1 MVPVIYLVPPPSADM
16 HQPPLIPPL
25 STLITRIV
33 ASIDRL
39 FFISYQIGTA
49 DAREWRLVQV
59 NLEQSMSLHPS
70 YMQDG
75 KFLVEFYIPRTSD
88 IRYNGINQRYW
99 LQYHKQDDLLTPTLD
114 SMTHL
119 IQPSN
124 TSAMYAA
131 RNGLLPFRRWVT
143 IIHEST
149 YVYTRAF
156 QILHSS
162 RTKDSRLNRHQ
173 RLERPP
179 CIQRTVSQS
188 IPQV

>member
-1 MVPVIYLVPPPSADM
+1 MVPAIYLGPPPSADR
-16 HQPPLIPPL
+16 HQPPVIPPL
-25 STLITRIV
+25 STLVTRIV

-39 FFISYQIGTA
+39 FFISHQIGTA
-49 DAREWRLVQV
+49 DAREWRLVRV

-75 KFLVEFYIPRTSD
+75 KFLIEFYIPRTSD

-99 LQYHKQDDLLTPTLD
+99 LKYHKQNDLLTPTLD

-131 RNGLLPFRRWVT
+131 RNGLLPFCRWVT
-143 IIHEST
+143 ITHEST
-149 YVYTRAF
+149 YIRGPFEFSTVHGRKTR
-156 QILHSS
+156 
-162 RTKDSRLNRHQ
+162 D
-173 RLERPP
+173 
-179 CIQRTVSQS
+179 
-188 IPQV
+188 